1 MTSLNLFH
9 NCRDL
14 PSLVQGLGKVLD
26 DPNKMVLFH
35 YICQLLP
42 EEAQTEFDRVAAAML
57 TGGVCVLGGGELVHQ
72 NNNNYHLIIP
82 SPPSPSSLPSPLS
95 FLSIL
100 LSYFPSP
107 SPQHTH
113 PQVLMW
119 SNLLVHRNRWV
130 TFFIVCKVAGYQQK
144 VQLDQLMHVISC
156 DPHLVNITGDV
167 IFTSLPQCQYRLDML
182 LPTTSSQLEGAGLGW
197 WAEQ

>member
-57 TGGVCVLGGGELVHQ
+57 TGGVCVCVCVWGGGGGALFHQ
-72 NNNNYHLIIP
+72 
-82 SPPSPSSLPSPLS
+82 
-95 FLSIL
+95 
-100 LSYFPSP
+100 
-107 SPQHTH
+107 
-113 PQVLMW
+113 
-119 SNLLVHRNRWV
+119 
-130 TFFIVCKVAGYQQK
+130 K
-144 VQLDQLMHVISC
+144 
-156 DPHLVNITGDV
+156 
-167 IFTSLPQCQYRLDML
+167 
-182 LPTTSSQLEGAGLGW
+182 
-197 WAEQ
+197 